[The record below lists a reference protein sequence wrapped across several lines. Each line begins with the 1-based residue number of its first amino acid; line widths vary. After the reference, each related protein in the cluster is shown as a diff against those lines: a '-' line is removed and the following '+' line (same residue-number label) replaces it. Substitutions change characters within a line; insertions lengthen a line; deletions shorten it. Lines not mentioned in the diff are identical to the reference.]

1 MLDVNQVNEIAK
13 SRCIKYR
20 KRILGISQQIS
31 ALHMAPAFSCVEI
44 VDCIYNFLMKD
55 TETHELRDV
64 FVMSK
69 GHGCMIQYVIL
80 EEKGILPKED
90 LDEFG
95 KDGGRLGVHPDYG
108 LPGIE
113 ASTGS
118 LGHGLSLS
126 VGMSYADK
134 IKGQNNMTY
143 CVISDGELQ
152 EGSTWEALLMAST
165 LGLNNLVA
173 FVDNNNFISI
183 GKTSESFPHF
193 YPLTDKFIAFGWEVY
208 TVDGHNSGQI
218 YEAVMKRSGIKPC
231 IIICNTTKGKGVSF
245 MESQAIWHYRS
256 PSPDEYKV
264 ALQEIEEGIK

>member
-1 MLDVNQVNEIAK
+1 MLNLADINSVAK
-13 SRCIKYR
+13 PRCVKYR

-44 VDCIYNFLMKD
+44 VDCIYNVLMNNSLPYD
-55 TETHELRDV
+55 LRDV
-64 FVMSK
+64 FIMSK

-80 EEKGILPKED
+80 EDKGILPKED
-90 LDEFG
+90 LDQFG
-95 KDGGRLGVHPDYG
+95 QDGGRLGVHPDYG
-108 LPGIE
+108 LPGVE

-118 LGHGLSLS
+118 LGHGLSMA

-134 IKGQNNMTY
+134 IKGQTNKTY

-152 EGSTWEALLMAST
+152 EGSTWEAILMAST
-165 LGLNNLVA
+165 LELKNLVV

-183 GKTSESFPHF
+183 GKTSENFPNF

-208 TVDGHNSGQI
+208 EVNGHDSAQI
-218 YEAVMKRSGIKPC
+218 YDAVTKRIGTKPC
-231 IIICNTTKGKGVSF
+231 VVICNTTKGKGVSF

-264 ALQEIEEGIK
+264 ALQEIEDGIK